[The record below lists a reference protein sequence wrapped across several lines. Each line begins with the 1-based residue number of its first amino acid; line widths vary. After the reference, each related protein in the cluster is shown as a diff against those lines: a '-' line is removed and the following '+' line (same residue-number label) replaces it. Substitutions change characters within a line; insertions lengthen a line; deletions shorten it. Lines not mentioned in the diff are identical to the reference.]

1 MTAVS
6 FPPSLGLC
14 SHHYTILEVHYRP
27 PVNLRTTEAAIC
39 TSVQMEVPIKKKH
52 ITTTPDELAALDG
65 MVQRASTELE
75 G

>member
-1 MTAVS
+1 
-6 FPPSLGLC
+6 
-14 SHHYTILEVHYRP
+14 
-27 PVNLRTTEAAIC
+27 
-39 TSVQMEVPIKKKH
+39 MEVPIKKKH